1 MAACGTNT
9 KYRNEGCRCAECKEA
24 GRVSN
29 AGRKS
34 RSAIRLPIEPLLPY
48 MGRDLRN
55 SYRDTIRKA
64 LVEGLTIYRADVL
77 CCRIGRH
84 PWEIYGDL
92 WFQDLWED
100 DNEQAK

>member
-1 MAACGTNT
+1 MAEHGTNT
-9 KYRNEGCRCAECKEA
+9 KYRNEGCRCSECKEA

-34 RSAIRLPIEPLLPY
+34 RSAIRLPLEPLLPY
-48 MGRDLRN
+48 MSQSFKTSNRV
-55 SYRDTIRKA
+55 TIKDARTN
-64 LVEGLTIYRADVL
+64 GLTIYRADAL
-77 CCRIGRH
+77 CCKMGRH

-100 DNEQAK
+100 DNGQAE